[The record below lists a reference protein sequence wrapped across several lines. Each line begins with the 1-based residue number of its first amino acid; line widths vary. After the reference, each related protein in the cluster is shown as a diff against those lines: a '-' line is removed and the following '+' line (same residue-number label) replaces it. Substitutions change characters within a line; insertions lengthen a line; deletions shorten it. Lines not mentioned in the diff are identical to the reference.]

1 VGRTRPGMAS
11 CPGRRRPSAAWEG
24 AIHSV
29 TQANVEI
36 RVHGN
41 QVEKALKV
49 FKRKLARDG
58 VLKDIKRLRYYEKP
72 SIRRKRKLKEAKKRR
87 DKLERLLAR

>member
-1 VGRTRPGMAS
+1 MS
-11 CPGRRRPSAAWEG
+11 
-24 AIHSV
+24 
-29 TQANVEI
+29 NVEI
-36 RVHGN
+36 KVHGN

>member
-1 VGRTRPGMAS
+1 M
-11 CPGRRRPSAAWEG
+11 
-24 AIHSV
+24 

-87 DKLERLLAR
+87 DKLDRLLAR

>member
-1 VGRTRPGMAS
+1 LS
-11 CPGRRRPSAAWEG
+11 
-24 AIHSV
+24 
-29 TQANVEI
+29 NVEI
-36 RVHGN
+36 KVHGN

>member
-1 VGRTRPGMAS
+1 MAETERGPGKQA
-11 CPGRRRPSAAWEG
+11 
-24 AIHSV
+24 
-29 TQANVEI
+29 TLANVEI

-72 SIRRKRKLKEAKKRR
+72 SVRRKRKLKEAKKRR

>member
-1 VGRTRPGMAS
+1 MGL
-11 CPGRRRPSAAWEG
+11 
-24 AIHSV
+24 
-29 TQANVEI
+29 ANVEI

-72 SIRRKRKLKEAKKRR
+72 SVRRKRKLKEAKKRR

>member
-1 VGRTRPGMAS
+1 MGSDPWG
-11 CPGRRRPSAAWEG
+11 PGRRHGVHGGKRQVKLS
-24 AIHSV
+24 
-29 TQANVEI
+29 NVEI
-36 RVHGN
+36 KVHGN

>member
-1 VGRTRPGMAS
+1 MSLP
-11 CPGRRRPSAAWEG
+11 
-24 AIHSV
+24 
-29 TQANVEI
+29 NVEI
-36 RVHGN
+36 KVHGN

>member
-1 VGRTRPGMAS
+1 VLLER
-11 CPGRRRPSAAWEG
+11 G
-24 AIHSV
+24 AIPQV

-87 DKLERLLAR
+87 DKLDRLLAR